1 MGAYKKF
8 LAKIRFKVENNFK
21 EKRKFA
27 RIDESRAIIKKNE
40 IS

>member
-1 MGAYKKF
+1 MIY
-8 LAKIRFKVENNFK
+8 LSKIK

-27 RIDESRAIIKKNE
+27 RIDENRAVIKKNE